1 MQIKVNKEV
10 RDYTESIF
18 LGLTARQFI
27 FSAVA
32 CIVATGTYFL
42 CADTL
47 GTETT
52 SWICMLGAAPF
63 AALGFITFQHMNAEQ
78 IAITAWRS
86 FLLSKRHLIDKPY
99 NLYHEIFQDYFE
111 QQKKEALGKHDKKR
125 FKIKKT

>member
-32 CIVATGTYFL
+32 CIVAIGTYFL
-42 CADTL
+42 CADML
-47 GTETT
+47 GAETT

-78 IAITAWRS
+78 IAMTALRS
-86 FLLSKRHLIDKPY
+86 FLLSERHLIDKPY

>member
-32 CIVATGTYFL
+32 CIVAAGTYFL
-42 CADTL
+42 CTDTL